1 MGIDKIQKA
10 ARSLHTHTV
19 VFKTGSD
26 EDHAVR
32 YAMCGQTTKAIAAK
46 TGLTEAQVQ
55 YRLTKA
61 KVKRTG
67 KDGFRNGTNPFA
79 VKVLNYGFKLAKSV
93 VADEIAPRFAGV
105 GATRINQ

>member
-26 EDHAVR
+26 EDFAAR
-32 YAMCGQTTKAIAAK
+32 YGMMGLTTKAIAAK
-46 TGLTEAQVQ
+46 TGLTESQVQ
-55 YRLTKA
+55 YRLGKA
-61 KVKRTG
+61 KIKRAG
-67 KDGFRNGTNPFA
+67 KEGYRNGTNPFA
-79 VKVLNYGFKLAKSV
+79 QRVLAVGIKMAKSV